1 MNIVLLYSLLLFILI
16 SALIAVEIHN
26 LLSSVIAVGTIGLG
40 LCIIFLFLGAPDLAI
55 TQLVVEIL
63 VLIILIR
70 ATLASSQPD
79 TYKGRE
85 FLAYSSTLLFIIVF
99 GAFAYFVLKGLPPFG
114 DPIMQLANRYILEG
128 WQKTGAT
135 NLVAAVMLDF
145 RSLDMLGAAT
155 VLFTAVVGT
164 MVILRARGR
173 KEIDERDEL
182 DC

>member
-1 MNIVLLYSLLLFILI
+1 MFLLYLLLLFILI
-16 SALIAVEIHN
+16 GALIAVEIHN

-40 LCIIFLFLGAPDLAI
+40 LCMVFLLLGAPDLAI

-70 ATLASSQPD
+70 ATLVSSLPD

-85 FLAYSSTLLFIIVF
+85 FMAYAITLLFILFF
-99 GAFAYFVLKGLPPFG
+99 GGFAFYAFKSLPPFG
-114 DPIMQLANRYILEG
+114 EPMLQLANRYIYEG

-135 NLVAAVMLDF
+135 NLVAGVMLDF

-155 VLFTAVVGT
+155 VLFAAIVGT
-164 MVILRARGR
+164 LVILRMKGR
-173 KEIDERDEL
+173 KEVNERDEPGS
-182 DC
+182 

>member
-1 MNIVLLYSLLLFILI
+1 M
-16 SALIAVEIHN
+16 
-26 LLSSVIAVGTIGLG
+26 
-40 LCIIFLFLGAPDLAI
+40 

-85 FLAYSSTLLFIIVF
+85 FLAYSSTLLFILVF
-99 GAFAYFVLKGLPPFG
+99 GGFAFFVSKTLPPFG
-114 DPIMQLANRYILEG
+114 EPIMSLANRYILEG

-155 VLFTAVVGT
+155 VLFTAIVGT
-164 MVILRARGR
+164 MVILRAKGR
-173 KEIDERDEL
+173 K
-182 DC
+182 